1 MITYESGPLSDQ
13 VNMGLRNYI
22 ENVQSPAEK
31 DKRRKAFEVA
41 LVAALRYCG
50 PMVSENQ
57 TVLSVIH
64 PDSAMGHYISFSPI
78 PFESTPLEQVSRDQ
92 ILSADP
98 TNSSIKRSSAFTNSE
113 SINKIEF
120 YSTLKNARNPLVFDS
135 LMRPIA
141 EDWKK
146 KCTTAAGRQQFWTLR
161 RTKPLLESIPAAQEN
176 VNRMITGWF
185 ALAFTGARKYTEDL
199 NLGPKVS
206 VFSQFKK
213 AWVDFP
219 HPLLGLPDP
228 YLDHD
233 MLPAVLTSLTL
244 ALVQVNEQESINPLL
259 PYQSLIQAGS
269 VDANLGY
276 RKIIQDYITGNG
288 PVQDSLT
295 PDTRREQLINKL
307 GKSLQYFEEVF
318 AAVEASKDPYSA
330 HKIYEIKHP
339 LLLAFATLIQA
350 ANTQEAPDGEGVE
363 VRG

>member
-1 MITYESGPLSDQ
+1 
-13 VNMGLRNYI
+13 
-22 ENVQSPAEK
+22 
-31 DKRRKAFEVA
+31 
-41 LVAALRYCG
+41 
-50 PMVSENQ
+50 
-57 TVLSVIH
+57 
-64 PDSAMGHYISFSPI
+64 
-78 PFESTPLEQVSRDQ
+78 
-92 ILSADP
+92 
-98 TNSSIKRSSAFTNSE
+98 
-113 SINKIEF
+113 
-120 YSTLKNARNPLVFDS
+120 
-135 LMRPIA
+135 MRPIA

-295 PDTRREQLINKL
+295 PDTRREQLINNL
-307 GKSLQYFEEVF
+307 GKSLQYFEEIF